1 MQVFKKILL
10 LVVLVLA
17 CKKPTLEE
25 FHRELCYAKMDDDF
39 IKKYENLPNDIEPKY
54 GYFLY
59 DAGPYRV
66 SKADAKRVHLLKE
79 GDIIFRIDDCAIS
92 NLVMFQPFE
101 YHGKFHEKGYFEKL
115 ELLFNLPDVLYSTIN
130 LENKIWIFRNNKTAL
145 ISVKKEGNTIKDP
158 CDETCYEH

>member
-25 FHRELCYAKMDDDF
+25 FHRELCYVKMDEDF
-39 IKKYENLPNDIEPKY
+39 INKYENLPNHTEPKY
-54 GYFLY
+54 GHFLY

-92 NLVMFQPFE
+92 NLLMFHPIE
-101 YHGKFHEKGYFEKL
+101 LYGKFQEQGYFEKL
-115 ELLFNLPDVLYSTIN
+115 ELLFYLPDILYSTIK
-130 LENKIWIFRNNKTAL
+130 LENKIWIFRNNKTSL
-145 ISVKKEGNTIKDP
+145 LYVKKEGNTIIDP
-158 CDETCYEH
+158 CDETCYVH